1 MTPESN
7 AKFKEKLICDFKYDM
22 SKLLIFYPNT
32 QKCENV
38 FSMGFFQRMQD
49 LGYKST
55 EDLCVITLKG
65 DAKFKEKLTD
75 GLKIT

>member
-7 AKFKEKLICDFKYDM
+7 AKFKEKLICDFKYYM
-22 SKLLIFYPNT
+22 SKLLIFHPNT

-55 EDLCVITLKG
+55 EDLCVIILKG